1 MKKGTGLEI
10 GLKEGDS
17 AHNLMRLPRSTLTS
31 RKLRSGLCFTP
42 TIHRLLMQT
51 GAEGGGMWIIFEF
64 KAVPE
69 SVFGVW
75 WEDAMFER
83 LRDCLLRDEKM
94 SSMEVA
100 LKVVGRSEL
109 VCKLGLSEQ
118 VEPKAF
124 EDSELS
130 GLEGLAGKL
139 QYAEK
144 NENNPETDREVATAC
159 RSVDLGAVGFRD
171 SALVVELGVE
181 KVSQSEGLRI
191 VGV

>member
-1 MKKGTGLEI
+1 MTRSGASLGKPTQMWSQKGGSMDETGTGLEI
-10 GLKEGDS
+10 GLKEGDR
-17 AHNLMRLPRSTLTS
+17 ANNLMRLPRSTLTS

-42 TIHRLLMQT
+42 TIHRMRMQT

-75 WEDAMFER
+75 WEDVMSER
-83 LRDCLLRDEKM
+83 MRGCLLRDEKM
-94 SSMEVA
+94 SSMGVA

-118 VEPKAF
+118 VEPQAF
-124 EDSELS
+124 EDSELP

-139 QYAEK
+139 QYAEQNGK
-144 NENNPETDREVATAC
+144 TPTDR
-159 RSVDLGAVGFRD
+159 
-171 SALVVELGVE
+171 
-181 KVSQSEGLRI
+181 
-191 VGV
+191 